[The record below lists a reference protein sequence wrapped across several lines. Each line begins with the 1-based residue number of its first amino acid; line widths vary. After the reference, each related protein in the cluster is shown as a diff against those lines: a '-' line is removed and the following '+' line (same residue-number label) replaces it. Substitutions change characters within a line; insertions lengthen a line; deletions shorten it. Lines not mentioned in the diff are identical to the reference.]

1 MKYSYTY
8 SGSQAAFVF
17 SGVAVLP
24 VGVPTLIDEESH
36 KKLSKNKFAKH
47 LIEVGEIDVQEIDEP
62 SEPKSSGKTSGR
74 GAGGGKGKQNDAAA
88 DAAKAADE
96 AQKATLDAVKAELK
110 ELGVAFSEDES
121 LEQLEAKLAQAKE

>member
-24 VGVPTLIDEESH
+24 SGVATLVEEDMH
-36 KKLSKNKFAKH
+36 NKLTENKFARH
-47 LIEVGEIDVQEIDEP
+47 LVESGELDIQEIPDDEP
-62 SEPKSSGKTSGR
+62 KASGKTGGR
-74 GAGGGKGKQNDAAA
+74 GGKGGKQTDAAS

-96 AQKATLDAVKAELK
+96 AALAAVKAELTAL
-110 ELGVAFSEDES
+110 EVTFSDDET
-121 LEQLEAKLAQAKE
+121 LEQLQAKLAQAKE

>member
-36 KKLSKNKFAKH
+36 KKLSKNNFAKH
-47 LIEVGEIDVQEIDEP
+47 LIEVGEIDVQEIEDP
-62 SEPKSSGKTSGR
+62 SESKSSGKTGGR
-74 GAGGGKGKQNDAAA
+74 CTGGDKGKQNDAAA
-88 DAAKAADE
+88 KAADD
-96 AQKATLDAVKAELK
+96 ALKAALDAVKAELK
-110 ELGVAFSEDES
+110 ELGVAFSDDES